1 MLLDNSKYAFSSN
14 HIFMTWT
21 YLNYYE
27 PLFLP
32 ISLIVLTVYPIL
44 MSGGLR

>member
-1 MLLDNSKYAFSSN
+1 MLLDDSKYAFSSN

-32 ISLIVLTVYPIL
+32 MGLIVVTLYQTLI
-44 MSGGLR
+44 SAGLK